1 MERVLGVRQVRIIG
15 GLLSPRALPRTL
27 SSSREPARALRGR
40 SEFPAAAPPVVS
52 ARCNQTLKLVA
63 VKVQLKEQQVNHL
76 QVQELARVKAVSY
89 AAILETGYDTL
100 VVK

>member
-27 SSSREPARALRGR
+27 SSSREPARASRGR
-40 SEFPAAAPPVVS
+40 REFPAAAGPPVVS

-63 VKVQLKEQQVNHL
+63 VKVQQGAASQP
-76 QVQELARVKAVSY
+76 LAGARPGKGESC
-89 AAILETGYDTL
+89 IICSHP
-100 VVK
+100 

>member
-27 SSSREPARALRGR
+27 SSSREPARASRGR
-40 SEFPAAAPPVVS
+40 REFPAAAPPVVS

-63 VKVQLKEQQVNHL
+63 VKVQQGAAGQP
-76 QVQELARVKAVSY
+76 LAGARAGKGESC
-89 AAILETGYDTL
+89 IICSHP
-100 VVK
+100 